1 MVGEGG
7 EGDAEG
13 NRRRRRRR
21 RRKSVR
27 GRKKEERKFDGN
39 CFFCRVFP
47 PFFSSIFAPV
57 EKRGG
62 KGDLIPIRKALV
74 NLLQQKERRGE
85 RKPRKDF
92 FFIFP
97 PSKEWKRK
105 SV

>member
-7 EGDAEG
+7 GGDAVGEQEEQEEEEEVRQG
-13 NRRRRRRR
+13 QKRRG
-21 RRKSVR
+21 KKVR
-27 GRKKEERKFDGN
+27 WELLLLQS
-39 CFFCRVFP
+39 FP
-47 PFFSSIFAPV
+47 SFFSSIFAPV
-57 EKRGG
+57 EKGGG

-85 RKPRKDF
+85 RKSRKDF
-92 FFIFP
+92 FS